1 MLWSPAELKR
11 EYSQQAISELPQAS
25 VLKRD
30 LASLWKWGFLELVN
44 GLFSKWRTQLE
55 QASSVRLKDAF
66 SLWRLS
72 QVKMT

>member
-44 GLFSKWRTQLE
+44 GLFSKWRTRLE
-55 QASSVRLKDAF
+55 QASVRLKDAF